1 MAKTASPESR
11 DRSRINTLDFFLM
24 SVGSAL
30 AAYSAGMSIN
40 QPEIGWFFVRLI
52 ALGTVFSFFIRRF
65 LSETIV
71 IKGDGLLYVVVGLVT
86 VTQTIS
92 LNALLPGDPFPRQ
105 LLAASWLGW
114 MLALGSFITWRDG
127 TLLFQAVPAVALFGL
142 VGCYDTF
149 RDVTFAF
156 FGYLLCLSTLFARAH
171 GRDML
176 RLVVASGYVTRADQ
190 RSRGKTIEVR
200 QDQALYER
208 LRIGPWRWVAGPEW
222 ALLSAMTVVGLSVLG
237 APVIQGTVQTVAAG
251 VRVPVDV
258 QVRPTPNQAPGA
270 ATTLNNVRVG
280 NGPNTGLTDQPL
292 YEYTSEGGN
301 GYLRTGTYSTYTGEG
316 WRREEQSDGNPLQ
329 YIIDQVSY
337 RFSVRKLV
345 PTVTIP
351 APAETYRWKD
361 SFQIRRNNDGTFASE
376 TPGQLGEIEG
386 EAVAPRTLA
395 EFRRSLA
402 KEYAGSNWLDTSSIH
417 PEIFRFTLNA
427 IKGAKSDREKAERI
441 KSAITARVKYN
452 LKARAVP
459 QGADPARFFLFE
471 SREGYCDLFAT
482 AMTVAA
488 RAAGLPARYVQGYLP
503 NPQNIDGAGRQM
515 VLSKDYHAWCE
526 ILFEDVGWVVYDAT
540 EGAES
545 VPGGERGGA
554 TSTLPLWE
562 QPWFRNAVNTAL
574 VAFAVLAFGVLILIR
589 YRAMSAVRRKSELE
603 KLTLEYVR
611 LLEKTIGQ
619 RRRASQTLREFVALG
634 AAKLGPERANAEGLA
649 VQLTDWLY
657 GPAEPTMDEVKLLR
671 QQMLSLRQRMRQNR
685 A

>member
-1 MAKTASPESR
+1 MAKAAPESR

-65 LSETIV
+65 LSETIF

-86 VTQTIS
+86 VTQTLS

-258 QVRPTPNQAPGA
+258 QVRPSTNPSVGA
-270 ATTLNNVRVG
+270 AATINNLRVG

-292 YEYTSEGGN
+292 YEYRSEGGN
-301 GYLRTGTYSTYTGEG
+301 GYLRTATYSEYTGEG
-316 WRREEQSDGNPLQ
+316 WRREEQSDGDPLQ
-329 YIIDQVSY
+329 YIIDPVSFK
-337 RFSVRKLV
+337 FSVRKLV

-351 APAETYRWKD
+351 APAETFRWQD
-361 SFQIRRNNDGTFASE
+361 TFQIRRNNDGTYASE
-376 TPGQLGEIEG
+376 SPGQLGEIAG
-386 EAVAPRTLA
+386 EAVVPRTLA
-395 EFRRSLA
+395 EYQRSLA
-402 KEYAGSNWLDTSSIH
+402 KEYAGSNWTEQLGINSQ
-417 PEIFRFTLNA
+417 IFRFVQEATA
-427 IKGAKSDREKAERI
+427 GAKTDREKAQRI
-441 KSAITARVKYN
+441 KEAIASRVKYN

-459 QGADPARFFLFE
+459 PGVDPARFFLFE

-482 AMTVAA
+482 TMTVAA

-503 NPQNIDGAGRQM
+503 DPQNIDGGGRQL
-515 VLSKDYHAWCE
+515 VLAKDYHAWCE

-554 TSTLPLWE
+554 TSAVPFW
-562 QPWFRNAVNTAL
+562 QQSGFRNAVNGGL
-574 VAFAVLAFGVLILIR
+574 VALAVIAFGALIYIR
-589 YRAMSAVRRKSELE
+589 WRAMSGVRRKSDLE
-603 KLTLEYVR
+603 KATVEFVR
-611 LLEKTIGQ
+611 LMEKTIGQ
-619 RRRASQTLREFVALG
+619 RRRASQTLREFVAIG
-634 AAKLGPERANAEGLA
+634 ATKLGPERDAADRISTQLAE
-649 VQLTDWLY
+649 WLY
-657 GPAEPTMDEVKLLR
+657 GPSEPTPEQVKDLR
-671 QQMLSLRQRMRQNR
+671 QQMLGLRQRMRQNR